1 VFGWAVAF
9 GKAAVSC
16 GCGKAAVK
24 KLLWEK
30 QKTIWLEQL

>member
-1 VFGWAVAF
+1 VFGWAVIF

-16 GCGKAAVK
+16 GYRKAAMK

-30 QKTIWLEQL
+30 QKTV